1 MDGTTSPISRGYLA
15 ALTNAQLAALKR
27 AVEAEEI
34 GRAERGELE
43 EEE

>member
-1 MDGTTSPISRGYLA
+1 MGRVESPISRGYLT